1 MNRAVIRAAATR
13 QPPMTSPL
21 GGCHAGTLRCAD
33 ARDYKSDL
41 RPCCRGH
48 IRRIVADTA
57 ELMQEYGVTW
67 WADYGT
73 LLGAVRNP
81 LTTWADYPWLS
92 QEGRPEGPLAP
103 GILPHDKDADFGV
116 LITDWQKLLRVGS
129 ALQRKG
135 YRVTA
140 SPHGG
145 KMKVLLSM
153 LNQTNADFFCWMEK
167 AGGVFARR
175 SYIPVDAYK
184 GREIQKGTLFPLET
198 VQWEGLTL
206 PAPVNPAAFCAFRYG
221 ENWMKPI
228 PANHDG
234 VRRA

>member
-1 MNRAVIRAAATR
+1 MNRAVIRAAIAHA
-13 QPPMTSPL
+13 PMTSPM

-48 IRRIVADTA
+48 IRQIVADAA
-57 ELMQEYGVTW
+57 ELLNEHGVTW

-81 LTTWADYPWLS
+81 LTTWADYPWLP
-92 QEGRPEGPLAP
+92 QDGRPSGPLEP

-116 LITDWQKLLRVGS
+116 MMADWQKLMRVGA

-135 YRVTA
+135 YRVTT
-140 SPHGG
+140 GRG

-153 LNQTNADFFCWMEK
+153 LNQTNADFFCWVEH
-167 AGGVFARR
+167 AGGKFARL

-184 GREIQKGTLFPLET
+184 GREIPPKMLLPLET
-198 VQWEGLTL
+198 VPWEGLTL
-206 PAPVNPAAFCAFRYG
+206 PAPVNPGAFCAFRYG
-221 ENWMKPI
+221 PNWMKPI

-234 VRRA
+234 VRR